1 MMLSY
6 GLAAASSGFLIP
18 QLENPDI
25 GFGISVEEGSW
36 LCKFSIWLIYNSI
49 VTHQL
54 YLREFSFQEWVMV
67 ARVLK
72 SVYFKKIVV

>member
-1 MMLSY
+1 MCGFGANLMMLSY

-36 LCKFSIWLIYNSI
+36 LCKFCICLI
-49 VTHQL
+49 
-54 YLREFSFQEWVMV
+54 
-67 ARVLK
+67 
-72 SVYFKKIVV
+72 

>member
-18 QLENPDI
+18 QLENHDI

-36 LCKFSIWLIYNSI
+36 LCKFCIWLI
-49 VTHQL
+49 
-54 YLREFSFQEWVMV
+54 
-67 ARVLK
+67 
-72 SVYFKKIVV
+72 